1 MRWLYLLAAVAL
13 AVVVAM
19 VLARETPAQDFRN
32 CEDFDPPTEGLLA
45 IQD

>member
-1 MRWLYLLAAVAL
+1 MRWLYLLAAVAV
-13 AVVVAM
+13 AVAL

>member
-13 AVVVAM
+13 AVALAL
-19 VLARETPAQDFRN
+19 VLAREAPAQEFRN
-32 CEDFDPPTEGLLA
+32 CEDFDPPPEGLLE